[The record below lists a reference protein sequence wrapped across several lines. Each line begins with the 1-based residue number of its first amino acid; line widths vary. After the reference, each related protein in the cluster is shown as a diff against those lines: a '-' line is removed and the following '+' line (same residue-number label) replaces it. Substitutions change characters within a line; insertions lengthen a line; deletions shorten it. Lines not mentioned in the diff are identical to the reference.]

1 MGTKALKMQSLLFW
15 CVVVM
20 AASSALAS
28 LGPTSQPTDYPT
40 QDSTSSPT
48 SEPTSE
54 PTAFASTCG
63 AFKQAYQDNVC
74 CQTQG
79 GYEDKVTGHQVVPS
93 KIYSLPTGDNQNR
106 CAPITLSS
114 VDPYFEN
121 VDCTNLTGAGLVY
134 LSVEQAGANVSK
146 GYYGDFDTS
155 QPIAGTQGGTGRVPI
170 TTSFFDAGMC
180 PVNVHWSLGTE
191 HYSVGQ
197 YDQVRNDDNSPLNV
211 DSDEDSGYFC
221 HHYNETDTKFTKPY
235 DWHFCKNMAV
245 GETYEVKWPHSA
257 GGACNTPDQ
266 YQTPFYDGLFCAD
279 VDLTMIESVGFQAQV
294 FTVVNDEH
302 YYYPDLIKGMIVEG
316 NFGTEVT
323 YYTGSTTG
331 TSVNNSVCSREGPV
345 TWQVDRTCHLISASS
360 FDKMCADMLQQRD
373 DMSAD
378 TQPHG
383 SRELPTDDLVAN
395 NQQHDKAVQSTS
407 GNPGRRSDGTQE
419 HPTARRGD
427 GYANSGFVYGGK

>member
-1 MGTKALKMQSLLFW
+1 MG
-15 CVVVM
+15 
-20 AASSALAS
+20 
-28 LGPTSQPTDYPT
+28 
-40 QDSTSSPT
+40 
-48 SEPTSE
+48 
-54 PTAFASTCG
+54 
-63 AFKQAYQDNVC
+63 
-74 CQTQG
+74 
-79 GYEDKVTGHQVVPS
+79 
-93 KIYSLPTGDNQNR
+93 
-106 CAPITLSS
+106 TLSS

-221 HHYNETDTKFTKPY
+221 HHYNKTDTKFT
-235 DWHFCKNMAV
+235 
-245 GETYEVKWPHSA
+245 E
-257 GGACNTPDQ
+257 Q

-345 TWQVDRTCHLISASS
+345 TWQVDRTCHLISAS
-360 FDKMCADMLQQRD
+360 
-373 DMSAD
+373 
-378 TQPHG
+378 
-383 SRELPTDDLVAN
+383 RELPTDDLVAN
-395 NQQHDKAVQSTS
+395 NQQHDEAVQSTS
-407 GNPGRRSDGTQE
+407 GNPVRRSDGTQE